1 MYFSHSSFSPPF
13 HHATSCPTRH
23 RADAMGST
31 RRSSD
36 RKRALNDPPL
46 RVRRTPLIIKGK
58 KRGAGLGFSMA
69 YGESPQK
76 IGLWGCETSRGKETR
91 LTMSALSFPQLTH
104 ILSRIFFTFT
114 MKPFGGWATS
124 VRLRMVSHCTARTRM
139 EDRSCQLNMT
149 KMARTLRHPF
159 TTSLTLEIPVNGA
172 HPRIH
177 ESAQLGL
184 VGGFVHDFWMF
195 NFGDGVSFLCTTK
208 IG

>member
-13 HHATSCPTRH
+13 HRATSCPTRR

-36 RKRALNDPPL
+36 RKRALHDPPP
-46 RVRRTPLIIKGK
+46 RVGRTPLINKGT
-58 KRGAGLGFSMA
+58 KRGAGLGFPMA

-114 MKPFGGWATS
+114 MKP
-124 VRLRMVSHCTARTRM
+124 VQRVNEHCECEWTVLCKYTRTRM
-139 EDRSCQLNMT
+139 KNRSRQLNMT
-149 KMARTLRHPF
+149 KMAWAL
-159 TTSLTLEIPVNGA
+159 
-172 HPRIH
+172 
-177 ESAQLGL
+177 
-184 VGGFVHDFWMF
+184 
-195 NFGDGVSFLCTTK
+195 
-208 IG
+208 